1 MKVSDSL
8 KRVAVTGGLSSGKTT
23 VCKLFKELGAY
34 VVSADTIV
42 HKLLKPTTEIGQKVI
57 ELFGAD
63 IVVDGHIVRAR
74 IAEKAFQHPEL
85 LRSLENLLHPV
96 VFEKIKK
103 HYQCAEQSLFPL
115 FVAEVPLLFESGHY
129 EYYDATIAVIAEP
142 KLCIE
147 RYKASGG
154 TEEEYL
160 RRMAR
165 QLSPQ
170 AKAEKASYV
179 VVNNESIGETMAS
192 VANIYAE
199 MLSTPPRGV

>member
-1 MKVSDSL
+1 MKSSDSL

-34 VVSADTIV
+34 VVSADAIV
-42 HKLLKPTTEIGQKVI
+42 HKLLKPTSDVGQKVI
-57 ELFGAD
+57 ELFGPE
-63 IVVDGHIVRAR
+63 VLVDGHIVRAA
-74 IAEKAFQHPEL
+74 IANKAFQQPEL

-96 VFEKIKK
+96 VLEKIKE
-103 HYQCAEQSLFPL
+103 HYQYAAQFLFPL
-115 FVAEVPLLFESGHY
+115 FVAEVPLLFESGHDK
-129 EYYDATIAVIAEP
+129 YYDATVAVIAAD
-142 KLCIE
+142 KICIE
-147 RYKASGG
+147 RYKAKGG
-154 TEEEYL
+154 TEEEFL

-170 AKAEKASYV
+170 AKAEKATYV
-179 VVNNESIGETMAS
+179 VVNNESVEETMAS